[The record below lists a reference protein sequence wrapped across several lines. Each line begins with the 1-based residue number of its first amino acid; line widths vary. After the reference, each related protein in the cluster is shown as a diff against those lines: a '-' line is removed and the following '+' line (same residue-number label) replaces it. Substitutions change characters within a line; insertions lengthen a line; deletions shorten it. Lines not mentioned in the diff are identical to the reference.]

1 MRNDSVTLNRALK
14 TLRDKHPKLL
24 FVEFCETDYYGHHGK
39 WKEYL
44 NAAHQNDQ
52 FIRQLWECCQ
62 QAPFYKGISWA
73 AKGAAEPLVR
83 SWNDIAVEV
92 LDRYQ
97 HLIDRQQNRLAI

>member
-1 MRNDSVTLNRALK
+1 MKYETY
-14 TLRDKHPKLL
+14 TF

-62 QAPFYKGISWA
+62 QTPFYKGISWA

-97 HLIDRQQNRLAI
+97 HLMTDNKIDWPFNRYITVYNKV